1 MQMKNRLIEDKYD
14 LNFLEKIKKDF
25 NQRDYSIIN
34 SVEHR
39 YYVDNLLRNKS
50 DEEEL
55 TELFKKEKKI

>member
-1 MQMKNRLIEDKYD
+1 MRMKIRLIEDKYD

-55 TELFKKEKKI
+55 TELFKKEKNI

>member
-1 MQMKNRLIEDKYD
+1 MKNRLIEDKYD